1 MKNIKKALII
11 GVTGQDGAYL
21 SNYLLNQG
29 YEIYGTAR
37 RGASEKFTRLEYLG
51 IKDKVNLVDFDI
63 LELSNIQSTIN
74 EINPSEIYNLAAQ
87 SFVPTSFRLPILTT
101 DINSM
106 GVVRLLDS
114 IVKIN
119 KQIKFYQASTSE
131 MFGKVTE
138 IPQNEDTKFYPRSP
152 YGVSKVFSHYITIN
166 YRESYNLFACSG
178 ILFNHESPLRGHE
191 FVTKKIVKSLAQIK
205 KGRNECLMLGNMEAK
220 RDWGHAEDYVIA
232 MNLMLK
238 AKKPCDY
245 VVSSGST
252 ATVKEFVDKTLKS
265 LDFKYSWEGEGL
277 DCKVINKENGK
288 IIIKVD
294 KRFFRP
300 AEVDILLGDP
310 KKIKDELGWSPK
322 YNLDSLI
329 DEMARFEIDNPNLSF

>member
-21 SNYLLNQG
+21 SNYLLDQG

-74 EINPSEIYNLAAQ
+74 EIDPSEIYNLAAQ

-106 GVVRLLDS
+106 GVIRLLDS
-114 IVKIN
+114 IVKSN

-138 IPQNEDTKFYPRSP
+138 IPQSEETKFHPRSP

-191 FVTKKIVKSLAQIK
+191 FVTKKIVKSLVQIK

-220 RDWGHAEDYVIA
+220 RDWGHAKDYVIA

-238 AKKPCDY
+238 AKKPSDY

-252 ATVKEFVDKTLKS
+252 ATVREFVDKVLQS

-277 DCKVINKENGK
+277 NCKVIDIENGNT
-288 IIIKVD
+288 IIKVD
-294 KRFFRP
+294 KKFFRP
-300 AEVDILLGDP
+300 AEVDILLGNP
-310 KKIKDELGWSPK
+310 KKIKDELGWNPK

-329 DEMARFEIDNPNLSF
+329 DEMTQFEIDNPNLSF

>member
-21 SNYLLNQG
+21 SNYLLDQG

-37 RGASEKFTRLEYLG
+37 RGASEKLTRLEYLG

-74 EINPSEIYNLAAQ
+74 EIDPSEIYNLAAQ

-106 GVVRLLDS
+106 GVIRLLDS
-114 IVKIN
+114 IVKSN

-138 IPQNEDTKFYPRSP
+138 IPQSEETKFHPRSP

-191 FVTKKIVKSLAQIK
+191 FVTKKIVKSLVQIK

-220 RDWGHAEDYVIA
+220 RDWGHAKDYVIA

-238 AKKPCDY
+238 AKKPADY

-252 ATVKEFVDKTLKS
+252 ATVREFVDKVLQS

-277 DCKVINKENGK
+277 NCKVINIENGNT
-288 IIIKVD
+288 IIKVD
-294 KRFFRP
+294 KKFFRP
-300 AEVDILLGDP
+300 AEVDILLGNP
-310 KKIKDELGWSPK
+310 KKIKDELGWNPK

-329 DEMARFEIDNPNLSF
+329 DEMTQFEVDNPNLLF

>member
-21 SNYLLNQG
+21 SNYLLDQG

-74 EINPSEIYNLAAQ
+74 EIDPSEIYNLAAQ

-106 GVVRLLDS
+106 GVIRLLDS
-114 IVKIN
+114 IVKSN

-138 IPQNEDTKFYPRSP
+138 IPQSEETKFHPRSP

-191 FVTKKIVKSLAQIK
+191 FVTKKIVKSLVQIK

-220 RDWGHAEDYVIA
+220 RDWGHAKDYVIA

-238 AKKPCDY
+238 AKKPSDY

-252 ATVKEFVDKTLKS
+252 ATVREFVDKVLQS

-277 DCKVINKENGK
+277 NCKVINTENGNT
-288 IIIKVD
+288 IIKVD
-294 KRFFRP
+294 KKFFRP
-300 AEVDILLGDP
+300 AEVDILLGNP
-310 KKIKDELGWSPK
+310 KKIKDELGWNPK

-329 DEMARFEIDNPNLSF
+329 DEMTQFEIDNPNLSF